1 MYHHH
6 SERHCASE
14 RRRRRLGEPMR
25 FLTPKQLTHNRHT
38 PPPPS
43 SRTAVTR
50 ATATQRAFLHSS
62 RAPMALTFAHS
73 AAATRAHAVRRD
85 KPSTANAATKR
96 ASVRCAAGGGAA
108 SLKSKI
114 ANHRWSTDI
123 DPWVLNKSDCAL
135 EDGERLI
142 LSVPATSANMGPGFD
157 CFGFAVDVRNDLIIE
172 RGDFGIDIEGEGE
185 DELPRDET
193 NAIYEAVKVG
203 FEAARPGMTLPRNL
217 KFTSVNRIPPARGLG
232 SSSAALVSGLA
243 AGLALGGKDVDAP
256 RTKQILLQL
265 ASDIEGHPDNVAP
278 AIYGGF
284 QISIN
289 TDNQWITQRV
299 SCPKDVQ
306 TVLFIPKFKSLTAE
320 TRAQLSPT
328 LSVQDAVFNIS
339 RAGLLVNAFATGNLE
354 LLSYATQDTIHQP
367 IRGKPFKLDSLI
379 DAALKAGAAGCF
391 MSGAGPTV
399 LAVVGGHGGE
409 IENDTAGTFKA
420 SRVADA
426 MLETSRSNNVDG
438 EVVIASPTE
447 TGVTAWIESS
457 TWA

>member
-1 MYHHH
+1 
-6 SERHCASE
+6 
-14 RRRRRLGEPMR
+14 
-25 FLTPKQLTHNRHT
+25 
-38 PPPPS
+38 
-43 SRTAVTR
+43 
-50 ATATQRAFLHSS
+50 
-62 RAPMALTFAHS
+62 
-73 AAATRAHAVRRD
+73 
-85 KPSTANAATKR
+85 
-96 ASVRCAAGGGAA
+96 
-108 SLKSKI
+108 
-114 ANHRWSTDI
+114 
-123 DPWVLNKSDCAL
+123 
-135 EDGERLI
+135 
-142 LSVPATSANMGPGFD
+142 
-157 CFGFAVDVRNDLIIE
+157 
-172 RGDFGIDIEGEGE
+172 
-185 DELPRDET
+185 
-193 NAIYEAVKVG
+193 
-203 FEAARPGMTLPRNL
+203 
-217 KFTSVNRIPPARGLG
+217 
-232 SSSAALVSGLA
+232 VSGLA

-426 MLETSRSNNVDG
+426 MLETSRANNVDG